1 MNLICKSNRVKACDS
16 VIARVH
22 FSEQPDPTSENLR
35 MTCRN
40 NRNLEML
47 MNYMNTMDLE
57 ARELL
62 NDNAVVSRIL
72 LQDEGEIII
81 IEGKHVAVDKN
92 NNRVNRGFDYNTPI
106 WLVGEYA

>member
-1 MNLICKSNRVKACDS
+1 
-16 VIARVH
+16 
-22 FSEQPDPTSENLR
+22 
-35 MTCRN
+35 
-40 NRNLEML
+40 

-92 NNRVNRGFDYNTPI
+92 NNRVNGALITTLQYGWSANTLKLLCSPTTI
-106 WLVGEYA
+106 RCSLNG

>member
-1 MNLICKSNRVKACDS
+1 
-16 VIARVH
+16 
-22 FSEQPDPTSENLR
+22 
-35 MTCRN
+35 
-40 NRNLEML
+40 
-47 MNYMNTMDLE
+47 MNYLNTMDLE
-57 ARELL
+57 AREPL

>member
-1 MNLICKSNRVKACDS
+1 
-16 VIARVH
+16 
-22 FSEQPDPTSENLR
+22 
-35 MTCRN
+35 
-40 NRNLEML
+40 ML
-47 MNYMNTMDLE
+47 MNYMNSMELE
-57 ARELL
+57 SREPL

-92 NNRVNRGFDYNTPI
+92 NNRINESFDYNTPI

>member
-1 MNLICKSNRVKACDS
+1 
-16 VIARVH
+16 
-22 FSEQPDPTSENLR
+22 
-35 MTCRN
+35 
-40 NRNLEML
+40 ML
-47 MNYMNTMDLE
+47 MNHMNTMDLE
-57 ARELL
+57 TRELL

>member
-1 MNLICKSNRVKACDS
+1 M
-16 VIARVH
+16 H
-22 FSEQPDPTSENLR
+22 FLEQPDPTSENLR
-35 MTCRN
+35 IACQN

-47 MNYMNTMDLE
+47 MNYMHTMDLE
-57 ARELL
+57 AREPL

-92 NNRVNRGFDYNTPI
+92 NNRISKSFDYNTPI

>member
-1 MNLICKSNRVKACDS
+1 
-16 VIARVH
+16 
-22 FSEQPDPTSENLR
+22 
-35 MTCRN
+35 
-40 NRNLEML
+40 

-62 NDNAVVSRIL
+62 NDNAVVSRIP

-81 IEGKHVAVDKN
+81 IEGKYVAVDKN

>member
-1 MNLICKSNRVKACDS
+1 
-16 VIARVH
+16 
-22 FSEQPDPTSENLR
+22 
-35 MTCRN
+35 
-40 NRNLEML
+40 
-47 MNYMNTMDLE
+47 MNYTSLMDLE
-57 ARELL
+57 AREPL

-92 NNRVNRGFDYNTPI
+92 NNRLNKNFDYNTPI

>member
-1 MNLICKSNRVKACDS
+1 MNHMNSM
-16 VIARVH
+16 
-22 FSEQPDPTSENLR
+22 E
-35 MTCRN
+35 
-40 NRNLEML
+40 LES
-47 MNYMNTMDLE
+47 
-57 ARELL
+57 REPL

-92 NNRVNRGFDYNTPI
+92 NNRVNKGFDYNTPI

>member
-1 MNLICKSNRVKACDS
+1 
-16 VIARVH
+16 
-22 FSEQPDPTSENLR
+22 
-35 MTCRN
+35 
-40 NRNLEML
+40 
-47 MNYMNTMDLE
+47 MNYTSLMDLE

>member
-1 MNLICKSNRVKACDS
+1 
-16 VIARVH
+16 
-22 FSEQPDPTSENLR
+22 
-35 MTCRN
+35 
-40 NRNLEML
+40 ML
-47 MNYMNTMDLE
+47 MNHMNSMELE
-57 ARELL
+57 FREPL

-92 NNRVNRGFDYNTPI
+92 NNRINKSFDYNTPI

>member
-1 MNLICKSNRVKACDS
+1 MITRG
-16 VIARVH
+16 H

-35 MTCRN
+35 MTCRY

-62 NDNAVVSRIL
+62 KDNAVVSRIL

>member
-1 MNLICKSNRVKACDS
+1 
-16 VIARVH
+16 
-22 FSEQPDPTSENLR
+22 
-35 MTCRN
+35 
-40 NRNLEML
+40 
-47 MNYMNTMDLE
+47 MNYINTMDLE
-57 ARELL
+57 ARDPL

-92 NNRVNRGFDYNTPI
+92 NNRINKSFDYNTPI

>member
-1 MNLICKSNRVKACDS
+1 MA
-16 VIARVH
+16 
-22 FSEQPDPTSENLR
+22 
-35 MTCRN
+35 
-40 NRNLEML
+40 

-57 ARELL
+57 SRDPL
-62 NDNAVVSRIL
+62 NSNAVVSGIL

-92 NNRVNRGFDYNTPI
+92 SNRINKSFDYNTPI

>member
-1 MNLICKSNRVKACDS
+1 
-16 VIARVH
+16 
-22 FSEQPDPTSENLR
+22 
-35 MTCRN
+35 
-40 NRNLEML
+40 
-47 MNYMNTMDLE
+47 MNYLNTMDLE
-57 ARELL
+57 AREPL

-92 NNRVNRGFDYNTPI
+92 NNRVNRGFDYDTPI

>member
-1 MNLICKSNRVKACDS
+1 
-16 VIARVH
+16 
-22 FSEQPDPTSENLR
+22 
-35 MTCRN
+35 
-40 NRNLEML
+40 

-57 ARELL
+57 SREPL

-81 IEGKHVAVDKN
+81 IDGKHVAVDKN
-92 NNRVNRGFDYNTPI
+92 NNRINKSFDYNTPI